1 MLIAGGSAEGSV
13 GKRCVMMGTNDAA
26 GTPKKASAE
35 ARLGVHGLE

>member
-13 GKRCVMMGTNDAA
+13 GKRCVMMCASDAA

-35 ARLGVHGLE
+35 ARLDMHGLE